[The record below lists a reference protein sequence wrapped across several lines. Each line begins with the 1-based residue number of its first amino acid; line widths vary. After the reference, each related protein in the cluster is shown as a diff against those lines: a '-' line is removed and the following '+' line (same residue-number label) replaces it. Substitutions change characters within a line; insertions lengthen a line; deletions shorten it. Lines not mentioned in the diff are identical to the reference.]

1 MRKLLASCAVVWG
14 FIAGAQA
21 AEPSAILLNGTVV
34 TPDRVI
40 ENGWVAVQNGKI
52 TAVAAQKP
60 NIAGAREIVSKDYI
74 FPGFVD
80 LHNHPLY
87 AMFPKWVP
95 NQKFSNRY
103 QWRNHPGYQ
112 KIIQT
117 PEDIL
122 VQKYFCDMDAYG
134 ELMALMAGTT
144 SITGVFQPA
153 DTPKVEPCIA
163 GLARNLD
170 WASGFHGAPLGQER
184 VGNVLGIWPSD
195 QKLSEQALTDFK
207 AGKLDLIA
215 VHLGEGKRSDQVN
228 ASEFAELEKAGL
240 LTNKTAIIHG
250 VALGDAEFT
259 KMATAGTALIWSP
272 RSNFELY
279 ADTADV
285 RAALRRKV
293 TVALA
298 PDWSPTG
305 SMNMLSEI
313 EYATRVIEKNFG
325 GDISNK
331 QLFEMATSVPAHIAK
346 IDDKVG
352 SIKAGLYADL
362 FLLSSKNDDPY
373 DALTVAKPE
382 DITLVMVNGVPL
394 FGTLENFTKLGMST
408 SETVAI
414 CKLERALN
422 AAQLP
427 EGGLTALADRLYAAL
442 AGQNVVLGNLVDC

>member
-144 SITGVFQPA
+144 SITGVFQ
-153 DTPKVEPCIA
+153 
-163 GLARNLD
+163 
-170 WASGFHGAPLGQER
+170 
-184 VGNVLGIWPSD
+184 
-195 QKLSEQALTDFK
+195 
-207 AGKLDLIA
+207 
-215 VHLGEGKRSDQVN
+215 
-228 ASEFAELEKAGL
+228 GL
-240 LTNKTAIIHG
+240 L
-250 VALGDAEFT
+250 LFC
-259 KMATAGTALIWSP
+259 L
-272 RSNFELY
+272 
-279 ADTADV
+279 
-285 RAALRRKV
+285 
-293 TVALA
+293 LA
-298 PDWSPTG
+298 CD
-305 SMNMLSEI
+305 
-313 EYATRVIEKNFG
+313 
-325 GDISNK
+325 
-331 QLFEMATSVPAHIAK
+331 
-346 IDDKVG
+346 
-352 SIKAGLYADL
+352 
-362 FLLSSKNDDPY
+362 
-373 DALTVAKPE
+373 
-382 DITLVMVNGVPL
+382 TLVAYRLRWMP
-394 FGTLENFTKLGMST
+394 K
-408 SETVAI
+408 
-414 CKLERALN
+414 
-422 AAQLP
+422 
-427 EGGLTALADRLYAAL
+427 GGR
-442 AGQNVVLGNLVDC
+442 

>member
-1 MRKLLASCAVVWG
+1 MKTILAGCMIALGLLAS
-14 FIAGAQA
+14 AQA

-34 TPDRVI
+34 TPERVI

-60 NIAGAREIVSKDYI
+60 NIVGAREIISKDYI

-95 NQKFSNRY
+95 NQKFPNRY
-103 QWRNHPGYQ
+103 QWRNHPGYH
-112 KIIQT
+112 KIIQQ

-134 ELMALMAGTT
+134 ELMALMGGTT
-144 SITGVFQPA
+144 SITGLFEPA
-153 DTPKVEPCIA
+153 DTPTVAPCVV

-170 WASGFHGAPLGQER
+170 WASGFYGTAVGQER
-184 VGNVLGIWPSD
+184 IGNVLGIWPSD
-195 QKLSEQALTDFK
+195 QKLSAQTLSDFK
-207 AGKLDLIA
+207 AGKLDFIG

-240 LTNKTAIIHG
+240 LTNKTGIIHG

-259 KMATAGTALIWSP
+259 KMAAAGTALIWSP

-279 ADTADV
+279 SDTADV
-285 RAALRRKV
+285 PGALKRRV
-293 TVALA
+293 SVALA

-305 SMNMLSEI
+305 SMNMLGEI
-313 EYATRVIEKNFG
+313 NYAARVIEKNFG

-331 QLFEMATSVPAHIAK
+331 QLFEMATSTPARIAK

-362 FLLSSKNDDPY
+362 FMLSSKNDDPY

-394 FGTLENFTKLGMST
+394 FGTLEAFTKLGMST

-427 EGGLTALADRLYAAL
+427 EGGLTALADRLYGAL
-442 AGQNVVLGNLVDC
+442 AGQNIVLGNLVSC